1 LKCTLKKIKMQSQK
15 TKIYLSKDL
24 CDAIM
29 IEKKTTIRSS
39 ENLDYINT
47 YPDGFSLKK
56 IDIHL
61 GAIFNIQ
68 MREISDILEQN
79 ELAIIFP
86 YRFGEKIEIIEK
98 ETNQHRFE
106 IILNSVEIQRFR
118 EINNQD
124 AIKDGYSIY
133 TNEIEKLEDKYPGCD
148 AELILLEN
156 DWEKQIESPRRK
168 NIWTW
173 LFYFKY
179 TKIRSSASSS
189 DLTEEAI
196 NSLLSIKF

>member
-1 LKCTLKKIKMQSQK
+1 MQSHK
-15 TKIYLSKDL
+15 TKIYLTKDL

-39 ENLDYINT
+39 ENFDHINE

-61 GAIFNIQ
+61 GAIFNID
-68 MREISDILEQN
+68 MREISDILQQN
-79 ELAIIFP
+79 ELTITFP

-98 ETNQHRFE
+98 ETNQYRFE

-133 TNEIEKLEDKYPGCD
+133 KNEIEKLEDKYPGCD

-156 DWEKQIESPRRK
+156 DWEKQIKNPKGK

-173 LFYFKY
+173 VFYFKY
-179 TKIRSSASSS
+179 SNIRSSASSS

-196 NSLLSIKF
+196 NSLLSVEF

>member
-1 LKCTLKKIKMQSQK
+1 MQSQK
-15 TKIYLSKDL
+15 TKIYLSKEL

-29 IEKKTTIRSS
+29 IEKKSTIRSS

-79 ELAIIFP
+79 ELAITFP

-106 IILNSVEIQRFR
+106 IILNSVIIQRFR

-156 DWEKQIESPRRK
+156 DWEKQIENPRRK

>member
-1 LKCTLKKIKMQSQK
+1 MQSHK
-15 TKIYLSKDL
+15 TKIYLTKDL

-61 GAIFNIQ
+61 GAIFNIE
-68 MREISDILEQN
+68 MSEISDILEQN
-79 ELAIIFP
+79 ELAITFP

-118 EINNQD
+118 EIDNQD

-156 DWEKQIESPRRK
+156 DWEKQIENPRRK

-189 DLTEEAI
+189 DLSEEAI

>member
-1 LKCTLKKIKMQSQK
+1 MQSQK

-24 CDAIM
+24 CNAIM

-47 YPDGFSLKK
+47 YPDGFSLKN

-61 GAIFNIQ
+61 GAIFNIE

-79 ELAIIFP
+79 ELAITFP

-106 IILNSVEIQRFR
+106 IILNSVVIQRFR

-156 DWEKQIESPRRK
+156 DWEKQIENPRRK